1 MEHALTMIDRR
12 MGTVE
17 EVVSGLRERV
27 ARLETG
33 PMFSQTTTI

>member
-1 MEHALTMIDRR
+1 MEQALTMIDRR
-12 MGTVE
+12 MGA
-17 EVVSGLRERV
+17 VSGLRERV